1 MVNRTV
7 QLANRSGGSGQLDA
21 DAVGGL
27 AETQRCLAATTREL
41 GEFLEQLANERF
53 EFLYQ
58 AEEAMLASAGSLEK
72 RDFPQGTVQQ
82 KDAVVYLI
90 KARDKIRQVLRKS
103 DPNALQAFRNFD
115 RTQLQKLRR
124 PKDEGQQSEEL
135 AARLR
140 QLSGQEQIVY
150 ATLGGIKLAGS
161 IPEPGRRKPGQRDP
175 SKQGGPQGSQGQEG
189 ASAADSGPPQTAAKR
204 AKEQPGETDRREV
217 EKLQQEIVN
226 EAYDIARIIKGLDE
240 LPDLAGSRMEQA
252 MKKAE
257 EVSSALARGSSAE
270 AAQAAGEA
278 VDMFKELARQVEGLL
293 GREAAQR
300 IAAARDIS
308 AELARRERELGDAVP
323 GATPPPSSPQPP
335 SRRRESGQKGQ
346 GQRGPRGRGEGTQ
359 GNGQPSKNSD
369 TAGYRAPTEGWSA
382 GGAARLAETGRTLE
396 SLLETLAN
404 PQDGA
409 NADLATQIE
418 RLLREGKVTLTVQ
431 QMQQL
436 EGLLLARRWRE
447 ARTNIGE
454 IAARLEAL
462 SQRLDTLHR
471 SVVAP
476 RLAALIALEKRAAD
490 LRERLGKLSA
500 DVEISAWH
508 RDAEALTRDLPREP
522 GTAPRGS
529 PAADHLLEAMR
540 EAGWGSAEGAW
551 HWERPG
557 PYYVGPEAYYSHL
570 GAIVEGLQSQVYEL
584 LLGDL
589 IAAGDEAVPPEYEK
603 LVERYF
609 QTLSENPGSQ

>member
-7 QLANRSGGSGQLDA
+7 QLANRSERSDQLDA
-21 DAVGGL
+21 NAVDGL
-27 AETQRCLAATTREL
+27 AETQRCLAAGAREL
-41 GEFLEQLANERF
+41 GEFLEKLANERF

-90 KARDKIRQVLRKS
+90 KARDKIRQVLGKS
-103 DPNALQAFRNFD
+103 NPNAMQAFRNFD

-150 ATLGGIKLAGS
+150 ATLGGSKLAGS

-175 SKQGGPQGSQGQEG
+175 SKQGGPQGSQGQQD

-204 AKEQPGETDRREV
+204 ADAERSGTDRRDV

-252 MKKAE
+252 TKKAE
-257 EVSSALARGSSAE
+257 AVSSALARGSSAE

-293 GREAAQR
+293 GREPAQR
-300 IAAARDIS
+300 LAAARDIS
-308 AELARRERELGDAVP
+308 AELARRERELGDAVAGGP
-323 GATPPPSSPQPP
+323 PPPSSPELP
-335 SRRRESGQKGQ
+335 SRGQ
-346 GQRGPRGRGEGTQ
+346 GPGVRGQ
-359 GNGQPSKNSD
+359 GPGFSIQHS
-369 TAGYRAPTEGWSA
+369 ARAA
-382 GGAARLAETGRTLE
+382 QLAETGRTLE
-396 SLLETLAN
+396 NLLQTLAN

-409 NADLATQIE
+409 NADLAAQIE
-418 RLLREGKVTLTVQ
+418 RLLREGNVAMTVQ

-436 EGLLLARRWRE
+436 EGLLLASRWRE
-447 ARTNIGE
+447 ARMSTGE
-454 IAARLEAL
+454 IATRLEAL

-476 RLAALIALEKRAAD
+476 RLAALIALEKRAAE
-490 LRERLGKLSA
+490 LRGRLEKLSTE
-500 DVEISAWH
+500 VEISAWH
-508 RDAEALTRDLPREP
+508 RDAEAFTRDLPRES
-522 GTAPRGS
+522 GTAPKGY
-529 PAADHLLEAMR
+529 PAADDLLKAMH

-551 HWERPG
+551 HWERSG

-589 IAAGDEAVPPEYEK
+589 IAAGDEAVPPDYER

-609 QTLSENPGSQ
+609 QILSQNPGGK